1 MSTTKEAIVQIPL
14 NRIQPF
20 KDHPFRVEP
29 DEAME
34 QLKESIQ
41 RNGVLTAAT
50 VRPLSDGMYEMVSGH
65 RRMAVCKE
73 LGIESIPSVVRNLSD
88 DEAILQMV
96 ESNQQR
102 EYIRPSEKAF
112 AYKMR
117 QDAIKHMRDTGAVP
131 SSGRITEQIGKEN
144 SKSHMSITRY
154 IRLTRLLPDLLK
166 LVDSKKLKETAAERI
181 SFLEEAEQQTVLSV
195 MQSELC
201 VPNKAQAKRLKQ
213 MHDDRELTED
223 AVRTLLTDSKGKT
236 EKVSIPAEMLERFF
250 SADDTPARM
259 TETIIETME
268 QWEKLKAHFQKD
280 ISPARMTELI
290 VKALENEKRRQR
302 SKGQER

>member
-14 NRIQPF
+14 DRIQPF

-73 LGIESIPSVVRNLSD
+73 LGIETIPSVVRNLSD

-117 QDAIKHMRDTGAVP
+117 DDALKHIRAGRGVPPTG
-131 SSGRITEQIGKEN
+131 RTTEQIGKEN
-144 SKSHMSITRY
+144 DESDRNVRRY
-154 IRLTRLLPDLLK
+154 IRLTNLIPPILD
-166 LVDSKKLKETAAERI
+166 LVDAKKIGPTTAELLSYI
-181 SFLEEAEQQTVLSV
+181 PKDKQEIILSV
-195 MQSELC
+195 MQAELC
-201 VPNKAQAKRLKQ
+201 APSKTQAKQLRQL
-213 MHDDRELTED
+213 HDDGAFTEE
-223 AVRTLLTDSKGKT
+223 AVMDVFRNNKGKAV
-236 EKVSIPAEMLERFF
+236 EKLSIPMETLERFF
-250 SADDTPARM
+250 RQDETPAQM
-259 TETIIETME
+259 IE
-268 QWEKLKAHFQKD
+268 A
-280 ISPARMTELI
+280 I
-290 VKALENEKRRQR
+290 VKALELLEKKKKRDRQM
-302 SKGQER
+302 ER